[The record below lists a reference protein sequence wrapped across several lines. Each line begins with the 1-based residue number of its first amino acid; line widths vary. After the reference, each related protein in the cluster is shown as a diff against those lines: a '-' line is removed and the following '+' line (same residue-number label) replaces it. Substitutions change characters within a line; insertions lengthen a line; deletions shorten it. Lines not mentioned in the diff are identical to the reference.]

1 MATVNEIMKREVER
15 RRRELRLTIG
25 DLAKISGLT
34 RQGVARVRNGE
45 MRRYQDS
52 TINGIAAALQWDLNW
67 YEAFKR
73 GDVPTQASDDET
85 DGPEAVSRLDV
96 LERETAA
103 LRQAVRELQA
113 DVRFLLDDEQRRPST
128 GDGDG
133 ASEAGR

>member
-73 GDVPTQASDDET
+73 GDMPTPASDDDT

-113 DVRFLLDDEQRRPST
+113 DVRHLLGGEQRTPATR
-128 GDGDG
+128 DADG
-133 ASEAGR
+133 AHGAGQ

>member
-1 MATVNEIMKREVER
+1 MNEWKRVWRCIDER
-15 RRRELRLTIG
+15 RIALGWSKAKMYRETSTSERTFVKMSEGVPIARPAKRRQIEAAIG
-25 DLAKISGLT
+25 WAAGSIDTALEG
-34 RQGVARVRNGE
+34 GDPVEVARP
-45 MRRYQDS
+45 
-52 TINGIAAALQWDLNW
+52 
-67 YEAFKR
+67 
-73 GDVPTQASDDET
+73 DV
-85 DGPEAVSRLDV
+85 GPEAVSRLDV